1 MKATIAVIAVLM
13 AVSVHADESDSTD
26 HVKCLADNIYFEAR
40 NQGTAGKIGVGH
52 VTLNRIGVKPYPDS
66 ICGVV
71 WYQVKDK
78 KTGKV
83 VPHFSWTLDGKPDR
97 PPNHEQE
104 LAAYKKARA
113 LAELIISGE
122 TIDITDGATH
132 FHAVYVQPYW
142 APKMTQTVQ
151 INDHIFYR

>member
-1 MKATIAVIAVLM
+1 MKTTIWVIAALM
-13 AVSVHADESDSTD
+13 AVSAYADESDNEI
-26 HVKCLADNIYFEAR
+26 KCLADNIYFEAR
-40 NQGTAGKIGVGH
+40 NQGTAGKIGVGL
-52 VTLNRIGVKPYPDS
+52 VTLNRIGKKPYPDS

-71 WYQVKDK
+71 WYQAKDSR
-78 KTGKV
+78 TGKI

-104 LAAYKKARA
+104 LAAYARA
-113 LAELIISGE
+113 EEIAKKIVSGE
-122 TIDITDGATH
+122 IIDITDGATH
-132 FHAVYVQPYW
+132 FHADYVEPYW